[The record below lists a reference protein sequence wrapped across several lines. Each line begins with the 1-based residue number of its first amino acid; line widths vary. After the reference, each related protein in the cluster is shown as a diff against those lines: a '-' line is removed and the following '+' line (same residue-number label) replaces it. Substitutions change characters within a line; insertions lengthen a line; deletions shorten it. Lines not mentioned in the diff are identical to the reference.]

1 LLCVFSS
8 SSSYGP
14 RASSK
19 LLSSATPFSGERGHF
34 AVDAKYA
41 PFASSGARRARRG
54 AQLEADERALQ
65 TQLAECLSVSI
76 HLESFPKAVL
86 EAFVIVLQDEGS
98 VFASA
103 VAATSLAFADAG
115 IMLYDL
121 TTACRAITLDGQLL
135 LDPSAEEE
143 ARWAAAVADAADAA
157 NDGEDG
163 DAAAEAAAA
172 ATSVTLAYM
181 PSLRQISSITQSG
194 SSGSTAQLVTSLTHL
209 AIAGCEQLNGLM
221 RECLVDSAKQ
231 QMTLNVNG
239 AAASTTAARPP
250 A

>member
-1 LLCVFSS
+1 LCLFFSL
-8 SSSYGP
+8 SYGP

-19 LLSSATPFSGERGHF
+19 LLSSSTPFSGERGHF

-41 PFASSGARRARRG
+41 PFACSGARRARRG

-65 TQLAECLSVSI
+65 TALSECLSVSI

-103 VAATSLAFADAG
+103 VAATSLALADAG

-135 LDPSAEEE
+135 LDPSGEEE

-157 NDGEDG
+157 NDS
-163 DAAAEAAAA
+163 DAASDAATA

-181 PSLRQISSITQSG
+181 PSLRQISSITQAG

-231 QMTLNVNG
+231 QMTLNG
-239 AAASTTAARPP
+239 APAATTARPP